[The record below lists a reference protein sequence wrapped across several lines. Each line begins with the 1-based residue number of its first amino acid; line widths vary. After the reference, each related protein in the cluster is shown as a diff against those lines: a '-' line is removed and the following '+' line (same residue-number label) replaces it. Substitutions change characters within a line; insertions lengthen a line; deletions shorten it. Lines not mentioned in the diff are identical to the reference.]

1 MNTFRGILDLQVR
14 SVLDALGAQQDSRCR
29 EIESAAARKAEQLL
43 SETRHRM
50 RERVHRAVTE
60 ERQRRETALL
70 DSRHRIE
77 TARRHRVQAHYR
89 DFLQDAMPLLQAE
102 LEQRWRDT
110 ETRRS
115 WCEMLLG
122 EAADRLPGER
132 WSIEHTEDWSG
143 SDTQWLEQAFAAR
156 DLPAPELVADADIA
170 AGLRVRLGSA
180 CLDATLDGLLADRDA
195 VEARLLAAWERQ
207 LREQAEAADD

>member
-14 SVLDALGAQQDSRCR
+14 SVLDALGAQQDNRCR

-43 SETRHRM
+43 AETRYRM

-70 DSRHRIE
+70 ESRHRIE
-77 TARRHRVQAHYR
+77 TASRRRVQAHYR
-89 DFLQDAMPLLQAE
+89 DFLKDAMPLLQAE

-122 EAADRLPGER
+122 EAADRLPGEC
-132 WSIEHTEDWSG
+132 WSIEHPEDWSG
-143 SDTQWLEQAFAAR
+143 SDTEWLAQAFAAR
-156 DLPAPELVADADIA
+156 ELPKPELVEDAGIA
-170 AGLRVRLGSA
+170 AGLRVRLGPA
-180 CLDATLDGLLADRDA
+180 CLDATLDGLLANRAA
-195 VEARLLAAWERQ
+195 VEAQLLAAWERQ
-207 LREQAEAADD
+207 LREQGEETDD